1 MTTALSSTPVTSA
14 GPAFLGQAVIVTGAS
29 RGIGRRLAVGFA
41 AAGADI
47 VLNYERNTEAAEEAA
62 AEVRALGRR
71 CVLVPGSVAG
81 PRVAEALRDAAL
93 AELGRIDVLVNNA
106 GINRDGNL
114 MLLRDAAWQDVL
126 GVNLNG
132 AFYCCRAVLPHMV
145 AQGGGVILNMTST
158 AGIKGRAGQ
167 VNYAATKGALIGLTK
182 SLAQEYGG
190 RGVRVNAIAPGFVET
205 DMVAGVLGR
214 PEARR
219 GFIDATP
226 LGRLGQP
233 DDIVGAALYLAS
245 AASAYVTGH
254 VLLVNGGLF
263 M

>member
-1 MTTALSSTPVTSA
+1 MTTAVAVPAPPA
-14 GPAFLGQAVIVTGAS
+14 GPSFLGQAVVVTGAS
-29 RGIGRRLAVGFA
+29 RGIGRRLAAAFA
-41 AAGADI
+41 ACGADV
-47 VLNYERNTEAAEEAA
+47 VLNYERNREAAEEAA

-71 CVLVPGSVAG
+71 CVLVGGSVAR
-81 PRVAEALRDAAL
+81 PEVATALRDAAL
-93 AELGRIDVLVNNA
+93 GAFGRVDVLVNNA

-114 MLLRDAAWQDVL
+114 MMLRDAAWRDVL
-126 GVNLNG
+126 GVNLDG
-132 AFYCCRAVLPHMV
+132 AFFCSRAVLPAMV
-145 AQGGGVILNMTST
+145 AQGAGVILNMTST

-167 VNYAATKGALIGLTK
+167 ANYAATKGALIGLTK

-219 GFIDATP
+219 GFTEATP

-233 DDIVGAALYLAS
+233 DDVVGAALYLAS
-245 AASAYVTGH
+245 PASAYVTGH

>member
-1 MTTALSSTPVTSA
+1 VTAAV
-14 GPAFLGQAVIVTGAS
+14 PAARAASDASGFAGQAVIVTGGS
-29 RGIGRRLAVGFA
+29 RGIGRRIATAFA
-41 AAGADI
+41 AAGADV
-47 VLNYERNTEAAEEAA
+47 VLNYERNAEAAEDAA

-71 CVLVPGSVAG
+71 CLLVAGSVAR
-81 PRVAEALRDAAL
+81 PEVALALRDAAL

-114 MLLRDAAWQDVL
+114 MMLRDAAWRDVL
-126 GVNLNG
+126 GVNLDG
-132 AFYCCRAVLPHMV
+132 AFYCCRAVLPAMV

-167 VNYAATKGALIGLTK
+167 ANYAATKGALIGLTK

-219 GFIDATP
+219 GFTEATP
-226 LGRLGQP
+226 LGRLGRP
-233 DDIVGAALYLAS
+233 DDVVGAALYLAS
-245 AASAYVTGH
+245 PASAYVTGH